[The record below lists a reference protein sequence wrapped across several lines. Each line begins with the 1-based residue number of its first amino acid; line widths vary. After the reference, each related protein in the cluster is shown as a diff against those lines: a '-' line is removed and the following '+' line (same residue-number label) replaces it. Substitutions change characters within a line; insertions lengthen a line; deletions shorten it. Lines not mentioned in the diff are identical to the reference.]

1 MTVAQH
7 GGAKVE
13 VAQVGE
19 RITVAHHQA
28 RHVALLVDVHQAEL
42 HKLVSRLHFLELR
55 ALFAR
60 TGQNTIAHEVALV
73 RAGIVIAR
81 VQAADA
87 LFQFF
92 GIVDALVDPVP
103 DGTAHARIARLD
115 GVPILAEVTDGVTH
129 GVRILTNKDRFVHVV
144 AVFLHPRNVGIH
156 LRIEIREAFAAE
168 GAMNARSFVVHGAGG
183 IHLLRQIVASTE
195 VFAVTALVTQTPHHD
210 RGVVVITRHHFANAI
225 FESRNPALQIRN
237 RLVGVVFQVGL
248 IAGIKAEMIEHGIH
262 ARIVRIVRGANQ
274 VHIVLLHQ
282 QDVAQHRL
290 VRHGTTAL
298 GIGVLAVHALEEY
311 ALPVDVHQG
320 VDQFDF
326 AETIFRAPR
335 HFLTAGRIVLTEAEG
350 VEMGRFGR
358 PVGHV
363 LQVKFHLLARQVHV
377 LAGRRLELPA
387 LRSHFLAV
395 GTIDVERHGF
405 GFCLFRR
412 VAQSEVDRHRGIAI
426 VVAQHISDAMIVDR
440 GRGQTVKVDI
450 AEDTAHAEHILA
462 FEIRTVAPAHHLHRK
477 AVFAGAQIGG
487 KIVFTHIVRALTIA
501 HFVAVEPNRGR
512 RIDATEM
519 NDRAA
524 TVPRSR
530 QREGAH
536 IRAHG
541 VDAVVRPTVVVA
553 GTRHDVRRR
562 VGVRILHIAV
572 DGVIITEHLPVGRH
586 RNVVPAAHIETVLEE
601 IGRTLRGFTH
611 EVELPRAVEREI
623 AFAHGHRPRRGV
635 VCLVGH
641 HLTFRGIGLESR
653 VPRQA
658 IDGKHRFVF
667 PSGRLNFGFV
677 HFVERHPSRA
687 IFHIEGHNFHLVA
700 AQGEHLALLVVGSDH
715 ICVRFAGHRH
725 DGQLRI
731 AGAVHLRRPL
741 QEIVD
746 RGIVAAV
753 VKVLGEIG
761 IAHHTTREVEHLD
774 VPILSAVH
782 RIFAFGHDACAV
794 FGQFAV
800 AEHEAGTIHE
810 AQAISLCFIEARNI
824 GQRGTEHRMFVTACG
839 G

>member
-1 MTVAQH
+1 M
-7 GGAKVE
+7 
-13 VAQVGE
+13 
-19 RITVAHHQA
+19 
-28 RHVALLVDVHQAEL
+28 
-42 HKLVSRLHFLELR
+42 
-55 ALFAR
+55 
-60 TGQNTIAHEVALV
+60 
-73 RAGIVIAR
+73 
-81 VQAADA
+81 
-87 LFQFF
+87 
-92 GIVDALVDPVP
+92 
-103 DGTAHARIARLD
+103 
-115 GVPILAEVTDGVTH
+115 
-129 GVRILTNKDRFVHVV
+129 
-144 AVFLHPRNVGIH
+144 
-156 LRIEIREAFAAE
+156 
-168 GAMNARSFVVHGAGG
+168 
-183 IHLLRQIVASTE
+183 
-195 VFAVTALVTQTPHHD
+195 
-210 RGVVVITRHHFANAI
+210 
-225 FESRNPALQIRN
+225 
-237 RLVGVVFQVGL
+237 VFQVGL
-248 IAGIKAEMIEHGIH
+248 IAGIKAEIIEHGIH

-298 GIGVLAVHALEEY
+298 GIGVLAVHALEKY
-311 ALPVDVHQG
+311 ALTIDVHQG
-320 VDQFDF
+320 VGQFDF

-363 LQVKFHLLARQVHV
+363 LQVKFHLLARQLHV

-395 GTIDVERHGF
+395 GTVHIERHSF

-412 VAQSEVDRHRGIAI
+412 VAQSEVDRHSRVAI
-426 VVAQHISDAMIVDR
+426 VVAQHIGDAMIVDR
-440 GRGQTVKVDI
+440 GRGQTIKVDI
-450 AEDTAHAEHILA
+450 AEDTAHTEHILA

-477 AVFAGAQIGG
+477 AVFAGTQIGG
-487 KIVFTHIVRALTIA
+487 EIVFTHVVRSLTIA
-501 HFVAVEPNRGR
+501 HFVAVKPDCGGR
-512 RIDATEM
+512 VDATEM
-519 NDRAA
+519 DDRAA

-553 GTRHDVRRR
+553 RARHDVRRR
-562 VGVRILHIAV
+562 VGVGILHIAV
-572 DGVIITEHLPVGRH
+572 DGVVITEHLPVGRH
-586 RNVVPAAHIETVLEE
+586 GDVVPTAHIETVLEE
-601 IGRTLRGFTH
+601 IGRALRGFAH
-611 EVELPRAVEREI
+611 EVEFPCAVEREI
-623 AFAHGHRPRRGV
+623 AFAHGHCPRRSV
-635 VCLVGH
+635 VSLVGQH
-641 HLTFRGIGLESR
+641 FTFRSIGLESG
-653 VPRQA
+653 VTGQT
-658 IDGKHRFVF
+658 IDGENRFVF
-667 PSGRLNFGFV
+667 PAGRLNFGFV

-687 IFHIEGHNFHLVA
+687 ILHIEGHDLHLIA

-715 ICVRFAGHRH
+715 IGVCFAGHRH

-800 AEHEAGTIHE
+800 TEHEAGTIHE
-810 AQAISLCFIEARNI
+810 AQAISLRFVEARNI
-824 GQRGTEHRMFVTACG
+824 GQGGTEHRMFVTACG
-839 G
+839 GQVFEHGLARGVQTQAHRAAGSRHEEVAPTGSRFGTPHLVLVRSVDFTGFNAVAGKTKRALREGVDDAPCPGEWSQRPILFATRGVDFRGLHSFATHIEHFRTRRRRRQAIERSLAPLGRVGTRTEGKSAQQERAKGFFDHVHKKETCLLLS